1 MQEFFKLTADNEI
14 PVSAV
19 NSKYSQVIFCQPAHL
34 FDPDVEVLGC
44 FIDGKH
50 IFFVYR
56 NFLICHDSCLLSL
69 SFYQY
74 SPSWKLFFRPKTKK
88 RPADSSKR
96 TCRPPAVILLYIAF
110 FLSPVMELLEH
121 DLQLVRNWQSQ
132 MSGILQKR
140 NTLVG

>member
-19 NSKYSQVIFCQPAHL
+19 NSKYSQVIFCKPAHL

-44 FIDGKH
+44 FIDGEH

-56 NFLICHDSCLLSL
+56 NFLIGHDSCLLSL

-74 SPSWKLFFRPKTKK
+74 SPSWRLFFRSETKK
-88 RPADSSKR
+88 
-96 TCRPPAVILLYIAF
+96 
-110 FLSPVMELLEH
+110 
-121 DLQLVRNWQSQ
+121 DLQILRKEPAGLLPLYYTSPSFSALSWSCSSTIFSL
-132 MSGILQKR
+132 SGIGSPRCPAFSRRDTPSLER
-140 NTLVG
+140 

>member
-34 FDPDVEVLGC
+34 FDPNVEVLGC
-44 FIDGKH
+44 FIDGEH

-56 NFLICHDSCLLSL
+56 NFLISHDSCLLSL

-74 SPSWKLFFRPKTKK
+74 SPSWRLFFRSETKK
-88 RPADSSKR
+88 
-96 TCRPPAVILLYIAF
+96 
-110 FLSPVMELLEH
+110 
-121 DLQLVRNWQSQ
+121 DLQ
-132 MSGILQKR
+132 ILRKEPAGLLPLYFNNKHHTVCSLLMPFIVSYSSAYFIFDLKKAAKTNR
-140 NTLVG
+140 LPK